1 MVGDYLTGF
10 IKGRSIL
17 DGIVITHEVVHQVRK
32 DKKSGFLLKL
42 DFEKAYNR
50 VNWDCLLEVLKAR
63 KFGPSWRAWMETWL
77 RSAKTC
83 ISSNGES
90 RKEIKYR

>member
-50 VNWDCLLEVLKAR
+50 VN
-63 KFGPSWRAWMETWL
+63 
-77 RSAKTC
+77 
-83 ISSNGES
+83 
-90 RKEIKYR
+90 